1 MPAPTPAAASV
12 ELPVTGS
19 GGAVGL
25 TVGLAVGVVGFAVGV
40 VGFAVGVVGFA
51 VGVVGFAVGV
61 VGFAVGVVG
70 FAVGVVAV
78 DAEALSSA
86 VAGDV
91 ASANPRTA
99 NNAAVIAA
107 ENERSK
113 TTSKSLRSF
122 HTSMCC
128 TRTG

>member
-1 MPAPTPAAASV
+1 MPVPTPAAASV

-25 TVGLAVGVVGFAVGV
+25 TVGLAVGV

-122 HTSMCC
+122 HTSMGC